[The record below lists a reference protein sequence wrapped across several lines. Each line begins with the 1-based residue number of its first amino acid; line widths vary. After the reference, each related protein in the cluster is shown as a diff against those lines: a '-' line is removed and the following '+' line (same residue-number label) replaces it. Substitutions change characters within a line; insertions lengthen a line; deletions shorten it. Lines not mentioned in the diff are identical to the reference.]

1 MRRHNCKPTSR
12 DKISPGDPMM
22 KICMNYRELVDRVG
36 AENNEVLT
44 WVNRDLAI
52 TNGIGDFL
60 RKR

>member
-1 MRRHNCKPTSR
+1 
-12 DKISPGDPMM
+12 
-22 KICMNYRELVDRVG
+22 MNYRELVNRVV

>member
-12 DKISPGDPMM
+12 DKFCPGDPMM
-22 KICMNYRELVDRVG
+22 KICMNYRELVNRVV